1 MSVNNIKLLITIKEI
16 VRELKI
22 QRKIDFH
29 DNIIRCYGIAKF
41 ESSRYYKDKNHD
53 NNINYMLV
61 VEYADSLACAV
72 SCLHNEGILHR
83 DLHSGNILVHQ
94 NSIKLA
100 DFGLSK
106 RIGESS
112 NSSNFQSKLFGMV
125 PYVDPKCFNN
135 NQST

>member
-1 MSVNNIKLLITIKEI
+1 MISTFSY
-16 VRELKI
+16 
-22 QRKIDFH
+22 Q
-29 DNIIRCYGIAKF
+29 
-41 ESSRYYKDKNHD
+41 
-53 NNINYMLV
+53 
-61 VEYADSLACAV
+61 LACAV
-72 SCLHNEGILHR
+72 SCLHNEGIFHR

>member
-61 VEYADSLACAV
+61 VEYADR
-72 SCLHNEGILHR
+72 IFHR

-112 NSSNFQSKLFGMV
+112 NSSNFQPKLFGMV

>member
-53 NNINYMLV
+53 NNINYMDFPSRFAFWQ
-61 VEYADSLACAV
+61 YISPSKFNQISRFCI
-72 SCLHNEGILHR
+72 GI
-83 DLHSGNILVHQ
+83 DTPEDYIPDAWIVN
-94 NSIKLA
+94 
-100 DFGLSK
+100 
-106 RIGESS
+106 
-112 NSSNFQSKLFGMV
+112 
-125 PYVDPKCFNN
+125 
-135 NQST
+135 